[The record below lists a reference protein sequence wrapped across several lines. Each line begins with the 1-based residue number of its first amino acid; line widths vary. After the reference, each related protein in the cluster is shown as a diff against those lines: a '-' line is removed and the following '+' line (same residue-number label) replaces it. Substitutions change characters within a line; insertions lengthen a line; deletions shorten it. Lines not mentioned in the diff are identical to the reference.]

1 MAQILVP
8 KKHRGKNT
16 QKPCVLILI
25 IKSRSNFLSEMS
37 KMSVGNDHFINEQ
50 QTFVP
55 DTHRDA
61 GISGKFRRIFGWQ
74 SSNRYTHLALPPLSP
89 ANCRGNFPAFTAAA
103 SVWFRHTSTITWEI
117 KKPNTRPQTPEK
129 GGVRGGGLSRGTG
142 ETRWVRFRG
151 MFRRFA
157 FAGARLFATGSSTR
171 EIGLFHKR
179 FASSLLFPSTYYS
192 KRAPCFFF

>member
-1 MAQILVP
+1 
-8 KKHRGKNT
+8 
-16 QKPCVLILI
+16 
-25 IKSRSNFLSEMS
+25 
-37 KMSVGNDHFINEQ
+37 MSVGNDHFINEQ

-74 SSNRYTHLALPPLSP
+74 SSNRYTHTQPFPPYLLLI
-89 ANCRGNFPAFTAAA
+89 AAA
-103 SVWFRHTSTITWEI
+103 TFQLSQLLHQCGSATHQPSPGRSKNQTQGRKRL
-117 KKPNTRPQTPEK
+117 KKVVS
-129 GGVRGGGLSRGTG
+129 GGGGLSRGTG